1 MDIDTELMVVLDE
14 KGATA
19 ASAGSTPSTGAD
31 DAGER
36 MIAMSGRVTGW
47 EEVSSVLHLLRAAA
61 TASGWR
67 GGEAQAALA
76 EPEHTEGASGR
87 EHALHQSIADAE
99 ILFPGACHEKMSCQ
113 GWGGPEGSVAI
124 SPMQGEEGAKATV
137 RYLASGPGASGDREL
152 EQALVD
158 AGFRIAAPVGEA
170 AYPL

>member
-1 MDIDTELMVVLDE
+1 MDIDTDLMVVLDE
-14 KGATA
+14 KGGTSGA
-19 ASAGSTPSTGAD
+19 AGSTPSTGAD

-36 MIAMSGRVTGW
+36 MIAMSGRLTGQ
-47 EEVSSVLHLLRAAA
+47 EELSSALHLIRQAAA
-61 TASGWR
+61 DSGWR

-99 ILFPGACHEKMSCQ
+99 ILFPGACDEKMSCQ
-113 GWGGPEGSVAI
+113 RWGGPDDAVAVE
-124 SPMQGEEGAKATV
+124 PMQGERGSKVTV
-137 RYLASGPGASGDREL
+137 RYLASGPGASGDAEL
-152 EQALVD
+152 EQALVG